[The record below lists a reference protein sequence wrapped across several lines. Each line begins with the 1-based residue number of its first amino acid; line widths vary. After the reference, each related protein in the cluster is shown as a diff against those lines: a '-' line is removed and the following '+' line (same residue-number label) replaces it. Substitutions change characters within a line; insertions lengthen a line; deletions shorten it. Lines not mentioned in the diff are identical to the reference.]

1 MNHSKHVL
9 FYALIL
15 STFGATASP
24 LRAAK
29 SDWNNLNDLKPGQQI
44 RVVLNGA
51 KTYEGPFKALDHD
64 GIILGRAAGGQT
76 FARRDVL
83 RIYSKS
89 KNHRVRNLVIGA
101 GIGATLAAIAVKVN
115 SSSIFENTG
124 TRDIGWICPVGVVG
138 FTIIGAAIPT
148 GGWHEVY
155 RVRSRRS

>member
-1 MNHSKHVL
+1 MNLSK
-9 FYALIL
+9 LIL
-15 STFGATASP
+15 FLATELVIFGATGFS
-24 LRAAK
+24 LRAASSK
-29 SDWNNLNDLKPGQQI
+29 WDDLAILKPGQQI

-51 KTYEGPFKALDHD
+51 KSYEGPFQALDHD

-101 GIGATLAAIAVKVN
+101 AIGATLAAIAVKVN

-124 TRDIGWICPVGVVG
+124 TRDIGWICPVGVVA

-155 RVRSRRS
+155 RAPQH